1 MSEKYNGPRLVAAE
15 DWIERFVRCQLSELN
30 GEVLQPD
37 DEQFLCSIEAAAVM
51 MPGVLEEILIEHG
64 LSSDTAQ
71 SGSRVARGAN
81 DAGVARDAF
90 EKAVARYG
98 VAAASPES
106 IYQQVNKAI
115 EEAKEFVNFE
125 VAGDTLA
132 LLQIV
137 SSNGPLKPCFQEHYT
152 FVVKREGT
160 EPQTITPF
168 GGVYLSLDEL
178 KTMFLDYD
186 SDNRTI
192 RLYHS

>member
-1 MSEKYNGPRLVAAE
+1 MSEKHNGLRLVAAE

-37 DEQFLCSIEAAAVM
+37 DVQFMNSIEAAATI

-64 LSSDTAQ
+64 LSSAAT
-71 SGSRVARGAN
+71 RVTN
-81 DAGVARDAF
+81 DADVTRDAF

-106 IYQQVNKAI
+106 IYQQVDKAI
-115 EEAKEFVNFE
+115 EEGKDFVDFDI
-125 VAGDTLA
+125 AGATLT
-132 LLQIV
+132 LLQIM
-137 SSNGPLKPCFQEHYT
+137 SPDGPLKPCFQEHYT
-152 FVVKREGT
+152 FVVEREDT
-160 EPQTITPF
+160 EPQTITSF

-186 SDNRTI
+186 SENRKI

>member
-1 MSEKYNGPRLVAAE
+1 MSDKQNGLRLVAAE

-37 DEQFLCSIEAAAVM
+37 DLQFMNSIEAAALI

-64 LSSDTAQ
+64 LSSATTQPAFGLARTA
-71 SGSRVARGAN
+71 AAE
-81 DAGVARDAF
+81 VARDAL
-90 EKAVARYG
+90 ETAVARYG

-106 IYQQVNKAI
+106 IYQHVIKAI
-115 EEAKEFVNFE
+115 EERKDFVDFD
-125 VAGDTLA
+125 VAGETLA
-132 LLQIV
+132 LLQIM

-152 FVVKREGT
+152 FVVEREET
-160 EPQTITPF
+160 KPQTITPF

-178 KTMFLDYD
+178 KTMFLDYN
-186 SDNRTI
+186 SENRTI